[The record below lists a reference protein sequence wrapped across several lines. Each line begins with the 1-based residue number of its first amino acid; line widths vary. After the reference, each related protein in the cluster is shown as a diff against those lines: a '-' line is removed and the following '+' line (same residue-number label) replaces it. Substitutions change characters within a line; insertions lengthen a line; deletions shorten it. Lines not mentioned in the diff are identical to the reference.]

1 MAEGLIQL
9 APAPARSSGRFAP
22 SPTGPLH
29 LGNLRT
35 ALIAWCCARST
46 GSSFAIRIEDLD
58 RARCR
63 AGSAQQQL
71 SDLAAIGLEWDQPV
85 LVQSERTALY
95 ADALAQLR
103 SDGLLYECWCTR
115 AEIREASSAPHGAA
129 TAYPGTC
136 RELSAEQLAERRAT
150 GRNPALRVRA
160 EEARVKFFDRVHR
173 EQEGTVDDFV
183 VARQDGAFA
192 YHLAVVVDDA
202 DQSIDEVV
210 RGDDLL
216 DSTPAQCW
224 LQERLGLA
232 RPSYVHVP
240 LLRDENGIRMS
251 KRDASVTLDGQ
262 RQLSVS
268 AEEVRSNLI
277 ASIGLCEE
285 GELIGD
291 QELLSRFNSILVE
304 SIP

>member
-9 APAPARSSGRFAP
+9 APALARSNGRFAP

-46 GSSFAIRIEDLD
+46 GSGFAIRIEDLD

-63 AGSAQQQL
+63 AGSAEQQL
-71 SDLAAIGLEWDQPV
+71 NDLTALGLEWDRPV
-85 LVQSERTALY
+85 VVQSERTALY
-95 ADALAQLR
+95 ADALGQLR
-103 SDGLLYECWCTR
+103 SNGLLYECWCTR

-129 TAYPGTC
+129 NRYPGSC
-136 RELSAEQLAERRAT
+136 RDLSAAQLAKRRAS
-150 GRNPALRVRA
+150 GRKPALRVRA
-160 EEARVKFFDRVHR
+160 EGARLQFFDRAGG
-173 EQEGTVDDFV
+173 EQEGAVDDFV

-216 DSTPAQCW
+216 DSTGAQCW
-224 LQERLGLA
+224 LQDQLGLT

-240 LLRDENGIRMS
+240 LLRDESGTRMS
-251 KRDASVTLDGQ
+251 KRDSSVTLGGQ
-262 RQLSVS
+262 QQLSVS
-268 AEEVRSNLI
+268 ADQVRSKLI
-277 ASIGLCEE
+277 ASIGLCDE
-285 GELIGD
+285 GEQIDD